1 MNRGGMSFVNCLL
14 SFSYL
19 IRMRRLF
26 ISSLVSLILLSAC
39 KKDNLITECTLVC
52 IADSWTLE
60 RMIGSADTVELLPS
74 GSKPAVLTLT
84 TDEHTEQRTGLYA
97 FPYLLS
103 GTAPVN
109 TFNGTFNSS
118 INGFLE
124 VSRIATTYI
133 GGPMEWIDFE
143 TRYLQALRHANRF
156 EAFEDDRLII
166 YADSLETNM
175 FFTRE

>member
-1 MNRGGMSFVNCLL
+1 
-14 SFSYL
+14 
-19 IRMRRLF
+19 MRRLF
-26 ISSLVSLILLSAC
+26 IASLVSLILLLAC
-39 KKDNLITECTLVC
+39 KKDNQISECTVAC
-52 IADSWTLE
+52 ISDSWALE
-60 RMIGSADTVELLPS
+60 SMIGSADTVELLPS
-74 GSKPAVLTLT
+74 GSQPVILTLT
-84 TDEHTEQRTGLYA
+84 SEEHTEQRTGLYA

-109 TFNGTFNSS
+109 TLNGTYNAS

-133 GGPMEWIDFE
+133 GGPMELIDFE
-143 TRYLQALRHANRF
+143 ARYLQALSHANRF

-166 YADSLETNM
+166 YSDSLETRL